1 MIDKN
6 IFKLSP
12 EQIESLFTDEE
23 HQTREKFMQFVDN
36 IKEAVNNEKE
46 IEND

>member
-6 IFKLSP
+6 IFKLST

-23 HQTREKFMQFVDN
+23 RKTREKFMQFVDN
-36 IKEAVNNEKE
+36 IKESVNNEKE